1 MTTILDGHLQMEILT
16 WPLQP
21 WITDVATLTTL
32 AGFLLT
38 LFVYKEARS
47 LKKVFK
53 RKARVPE
60 LHRELR
66 DCATKINNGLSEW
79 DENCDSIKA
88 ELLKCAVYVE
98 SLKGKLTTKDKEKAN
113 EFLELVSKKS
123 FFGKRKIEVNVESWD
138 DAWKLY
144 ENLSILNTRLD
155 EIVKDMN
162 LD

>member
-1 MTTILDGHLQMEILT
+1 MEILT
-16 WPLQP
+16 WPLKP

-38 LFVYKEARS
+38 LFVYKETKS
-47 LKKVFK
+47 LKSVFK

-60 LHRELR
+60 IHKNLR
-66 DCATKINNGLSEW
+66 DCAAKINDGLSEW
-79 DENCDSIKA
+79 DDNAESVKS

-98 SLKGKLTTKDKEKAN
+98 SLKDKLAPKDKEKAS
-113 EFLELVSKKS
+113 EFLELVSEKS
-123 FFGKRKIEVNVESWD
+123 YFGKRKLVLKVENED
-138 DAWKLY
+138 DAWNLY